1 MNSFIEKIKQI
12 ELISKKYRKN
22 LNYAE
27 HLFILASTV
36 MEWVFIFPFTSLV
49 IIPVVPLGTKGSVSV
64 AAIKIFAIVVKIK
77 NY

>member
-1 MNSFIEKIKQI
+1 MKSFIEKIKQI
-12 ELISKKYRKN
+12 ELISKKHRKN

-49 IIPVVPLGTKGSVSV
+49 IIPVVPLGTKGSV